1 MRVWTIQAPEVLA
14 ALRAGTCWRADARAC
29 RRPWRPAYRWM
40 ADRMR
45 EQLGAP
51 SDPQQMPV
59 WLWCQW
65 RGIARPKP
73 DLRARGHL
81 PAGAA
86 GVRIELE
93 IDSARIL
100 QSDFELWHYVLNGWF
115 LPANLA
121 EERAFDA
128 HPDRRRISPS
138 WQRIF
143 ELAVTHRRYS
153 GPRAGRSI
161 QGVTWELRPGDVR
174 GAVAFTAR

>member
-1 MRVWTIQAPEVLA
+1 
-14 ALRAGTCWRADARAC
+14 
-29 RRPWRPAYRWM
+29 M

-51 SDPQQMPV
+51 SNVQQMPV

-65 RGIARPKP
+65 RGVARPKP

-115 LPANLA
+115 LPENLA

-128 HPDRRRISPS
+128 HPDRSRIAPSWRRIFDS
-138 WQRIF
+138 
-143 ELAVTHRRYS
+143 AGANRRYA
-153 GPRAGRSI
+153 GPRADRSI
-161 QGVTWELRPGDVR
+161 QGVTWELRPEDVR
-174 GAVAFTAR
+174 RVVAFTAR